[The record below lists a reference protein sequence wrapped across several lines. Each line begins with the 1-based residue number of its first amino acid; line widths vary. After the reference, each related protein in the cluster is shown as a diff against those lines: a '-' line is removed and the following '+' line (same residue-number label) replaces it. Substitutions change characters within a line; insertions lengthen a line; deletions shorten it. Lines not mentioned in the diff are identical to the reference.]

1 MNWIGLALLILVSYG
16 IVYILYKVLEFD
28 YKMRIKKKPK
38 YKETK
43 RKSSKSSYNPY
54 AICRSMQKRYN
65 WTEEKYKRCIAK
77 IQAKQQAEQQALLEW
92 EDDAEDSDYGDLNL
106 KED

>member
-54 AICRSMQKRYN
+54 AICRSMQKKYN
-65 WTEEKYKRCIAK
+65 WSEAKYKRCVKK
-77 IQAKQQAEQQALLEW
+77 IKDKQWEKELEQENLEYD
-92 EDDAEDSDYGDLNL
+92 EEEFSDIDLDNY
-106 KED
+106 

>member
-1 MNWIGLALLILVSYG
+1 MEWVGIALLLLASYG
-16 IVYILYKVLEFD
+16 IVYIYYQAIKFG
-28 YKMRIKKKPK
+28 YKMRTEKKPK

-92 EDDAEDSDYGDLNL
+92 QDDAEDSDYGDLNL